1 MIGEK
6 SERKAK
12 EEAEELKE
20 ILSVVSKE
28 IPALIRGIIGSV
40 FSEEA
45 GRDMGRA
52 AAAFYSELKEGG
64 MPEDVAVKMTENYIG
79 TFTSLGD
86 VLKSMTGTR
95 SHTSGDIQKIVKERL
110 EEKLAEKTEKK
121 TGTS

>member
-6 SERKAK
+6 SERKVK
-12 EEAEELKE
+12 EDAEEVKE

-28 IPALIRGIIGSV
+28 IPALIRGIIGAV

-45 GRDMGRA
+45 GRDLGRA

-79 TFTSLGD
+79 TFTSLGG
-86 VLKSMTGTR
+86 VLRSMSGKR
-95 SHTSGDIQKIVKERL
+95 SYTSGDIQKIVKERL
-110 EEKLAEKTEKK
+110 EEKLAEKTEKRA
-121 TGTS
+121 GTS

>member
-45 GRDMGRA
+45 
-52 AAAFYSELKEGG
+52 
-64 MPEDVAVKMTENYIG
+64 T
-79 TFTSLGD
+79 
-86 VLKSMTGTR
+86 
-95 SHTSGDIQKIVKERL
+95 
-110 EEKLAEKTEKK
+110 
-121 TGTS
+121 